1 MTDTKGNAPT
11 TKATR
16 VRRRPHPL
24 RAIAALAVAVAL
36 TAASAACSSPMGLP
50 MSGSV
55 QTLAPVEQQTR
66 RVYTAPQGPTDG
78 DNPERIVE
86 GFFDAMPSGVQ
97 SDAFRVAHQF
107 LTERAASSWDGDASA
122 VIYDGTPTYVR
133 KANGVSGAVESAGGV
148 IVEAEFDVVGTLDD
162 HGLFTPA
169 EPGEHDVMRFTLT
182 KTDGEWRIAALAD
195 GVAVSSSDFDQVF
208 RQVSVYRIDKA
219 GRHLVP
225 DVRWLG
231 WRNWR
236 AQAVREALRDGA
248 SWLSGA
254 VRELNPEGRV
264 SLDVDVVPLED
275 NVAQV
280 QLNAE
285 FLRLEEETQALL
297 VHAIRLTLADGVSDA
312 QVRVAAAGEDCSGLD
327 QNVKLD
333 TQQPSV
339 DIHTLTGGRI
349 VSLGSSSPLRVGDT
363 GNAYEGALGFAFGA
377 DGGAV
382 LRADGRV
389 DCVKADASSC
399 GALFVDERMK
409 AVSAGLD
416 GEIWAVG
423 ADGRSLHV
431 SRGGSERVMEPA
443 WLDGA
448 TVTAVALSPEG
459 ARMAVATDRGVYVS
473 GVERDDSLM
482 PQNLSETVAKVSG
495 LSDVTMLTFYNELN
509 LVYVTSGDGC
519 DGASDGSETSGSCS
533 SGQEGYRQIA
543 PGPPESQRLPE
554 TTVTAL
560 ASGQIALYRRLAVL
574 DDLGIVRS
582 VSGSLDGSWSM
593 ADSQVTALGA
603 Q

>member
-1 MTDTKGNAPT
+1 MKHTPHA
-11 TKATR
+11 AA
-16 VRRRPHPL
+16 RRL
-24 RAIAALAVAVAL
+24 AAAVIAIALMVMP
-36 TAASAACSSPMGLP
+36 AACSSPMGLP
-50 MSGSV
+50 MSGAV
-55 QTLAPVEQQTR
+55 QTLSPVEQQTR
-66 RVYTAPQGPTDG
+66 RVYTTPQGPADG
-78 DNPERIVE
+78 DSPERIVE
-86 GFFDAMPSGVQ
+86 GFFDAMPAGVQ

-107 LTERAASSWDGDASA
+107 LTERAAAAWDGDASA
-122 VIYDGTPTYVR
+122 VIYEGTPTYVR
-133 KANGVSGAVESAGGV
+133 VANGASGAVESAGGV

-169 EPGEHDVMRFTLT
+169 EPGSRDVMRFTLT
-182 KTDGEWRIAALAD
+182 KTDGQWRIAALAD
-195 GVAVSSSDFDQVF
+195 GVAVSSTDFDQVF

-236 AQAVREALRDGA
+236 AQAVRETLRDGA

-254 VRELNPEGRV
+254 VRDLNPEGRV
-264 SLDVDVVPLED
+264 ALDVDVVPLED

-285 FLRLEEETQALL
+285 FLRLDEEAQALL
-297 VHAIRLTLADGVSDA
+297 VHVIRLTLADGVSDA
-312 QVRVAAAGEDCSGLD
+312 QVRVTAAGEDRSGLD
-327 QNVKLD
+327 RDIKLD

-349 VSLGSSSPLRVGDT
+349 VSLGSSSALRVGDT

-389 DCVKADASSC
+389 DCVESDASSC
-399 GALFVDERMK
+399 GTLFSDARMK

-423 ADGRSLHV
+423 ADGRTLYV
-431 SRGGSERVMEPA
+431 SRDGGERAMEPA

-448 TVTAVALSPEG
+448 KVTAVALSPEG

-473 GVERDDSLM
+473 GVERDDALM
-482 PQNLSETVAKVSG
+482 PQGLSDGAAKVSG
-495 LSDVTMLTFYNELN
+495 LDDVAMLTFYNELN
-509 LVYVTSGDGC
+509 LVYVTAGDG
-519 DGASDGSETSGSCS
+519 GSDGGVSSGSSDAASSSWS
-533 SGQEGYRQIA
+533 SGQEGCRQIA
-543 PGPPESQRLPE
+543 PGPPEAQRLPE

-574 DDLGIVRS
+574 DDLGVVRS